1 MPWHEFLVA
10 SSENTHY
17 QSVARLWIVIKWN
30 IVIVAFISS
39 IYIVSCLN
47 NKQHNTCDYGLNLTI
62 KTWSRYIER
71 FQIKSNQWYS
81 NRQSAETRIWISS
94 KSEGKIITNVTNS
107 IYICHRRQLIF
118 FINDR
123 FFVCFIVSC
132 DYVLSNI
139 YIELLLLYWW
149 RDSQNKSFAQ
159 KNIYASLKLKTGY
172 GFSHILLLLCA
183 QHSKRVLSHRCG
195 EQWKQHCP
203 LFLAA
208 KVRFSYSLC
217 CISCIVSFRT
227 FLLVPFNG
235 SFFAF
240 IKCVLLLPIY
250 THTAHRF
257 RFRFGVTSFSLT
269 KNQNIYISA

>member
-1 MPWHEFLVA
+1 MCYISLTYPRNSTNGLLSLNQYISIIQLLLHQSYMPWHEFLVA

-71 FQIKSNQWYS
+71 IQIKSNQWYS

-118 FINDR
+118 
-123 FFVCFIVSC
+123 
-132 DYVLSNI
+132 
-139 YIELLLLYWW
+139 LLMTDFLFA
-149 RDSQNKSFAQ
+149 SSFRV
-159 KNIYASLKLKTGY
+159 IMFCRTYT
-172 GFSHILLLLCA
+172 SH
-183 QHSKRVLSHRCG
+183 
-195 EQWKQHCP
+195 
-203 LFLAA
+203 
-208 KVRFSYSLC
+208 C
-217 CISCIVSFRT
+217 CSCIGEEIVKTKALRKKIYMPVWSWKLVMASVTFGCCCVHSIQNEYYLIGAVNSENSIALSF
-227 FLLVPFNG
+227 
-235 SFFAF
+235 
-240 IKCVLLLPIY
+240 
-250 THTAHRF
+250 
-257 RFRFGVTSFSLT
+257 
-269 KNQNIYISA
+269 